1 MAWHQFIWHKRD
13 VAVGAGM
20 ASGILRLFMQQAS
33 AQGARSTALNA
44 LLVSSG
50 TLLSALMVAAYLE
63 ADQWVMVLVSVMI
76 GVNFAAFIF
85 AYMFL
90 LFKDRDA
97 LRSER
102 FTLSKMAMEK
112 SLTGDT
118 LAGFQMLESNDD
130 TSQSLAFGANEPNEG
145 GK

>member
-1 MAWHQFIWHKRD
+1 
-13 VAVGAGM
+13 M

-33 AQGARSTALNA
+33 VHGARSTALNA
-44 LLVSSG
+44 LLISSG
-50 TLLSALMVAAYLE
+50 TLLSALMVASFLDAE
-63 ADQWVMVLVSVMI
+63 KWVMVLVSVMI
-76 GVNFAAFIF
+76 GINFTAFIF
-85 AYMFL
+85 ACMFL

-118 LAGFQMLESNDD
+118 LAGFQMLESYDD
-130 TSQSLAFGANEPNEG
+130 TSHSLGYRANEPNDRVQ
-145 GK
+145 